1 MRLFDRVAI
10 IGVGLIGGS
19 IGLAVKKRRVAN
31 YVLGFA
37 RHRSSLLKAKKMGAI
52 DESSRD
58 FKKLK
63 NCDLVI
69 LACPVYTNISLSQK
83 ILPLLKEGAILT
95 DVSSTKKEIISQIKR
110 SLPKEIDFIGSH
122 PLAGSEKRGIINARE
137 NLFEKSV
144 CILTPLESTKKEAL
158 KKMVIFW
165 QRLGAKVR
173 LLTSERHDSII
184 SVTSHL
190 PHAISFSLMRSLP
203 KRYFEFSST
212 SFKDITRIA
221 SSDSQLWC
229 DIFLTNRKNILKAIE
244 DFQLDLEK
252 LKQLIRKSK
261 KKELLRILKRA
272 KDKRECLIKT

>member
-1 MRLFDRVAI
+1 MRLFNKVAI

-37 RHRSSLLKAKKMGAI
+37 RHRSSLLKAKRIGAI

-58 FKKLK
+58 FRKLK

-95 DVSSTKKEIISQIKR
+95 DVSSTKEEITSQIKR
-110 SLPKEIDFIGSH
+110 SLSKGIDFIGSH
-122 PLAGSEKRGIINARE
+122 PLAGSEKRGVTHARK
-137 NLFEKSV
+137 NLFEGSV
-144 CILTPLESTKKEAL
+144 CILTPSESTKKETL
-158 KKMVIFW
+158 RKMVIFW
-165 QRLGAKVR
+165 QQLGAKVR
-173 LLTSERHDSII
+173 LLTPEKHDSII
-184 SVTSHL
+184 SITSHL

-203 KRYFEFSST
+203 KKYFEFPST

-221 SSDSQLWC
+221 SSDPQVWC
-229 DIFLTNRKNILKAIE
+229 DIFLTNRKNILKAIG
-244 DFQLDLEK
+244 DFQIDLEE